1 MEKDVPVV
9 QLQKVR
15 DESMM
20 YLEEEDEELDS
31 QSTLTFLFTQL
42 KEFYVDNIPVEIVKQ
57 LPHCGKS
64 FLSFSLISI

>member
-57 LPHCGKS
+57 LPHCG
-64 FLSFSLISI
+64 